1 LLLPLRRRTISEDP
15 EAAMLQF
22 RRTFTVA
29 LGAAL
34 VASGALADEV
44 LLRGGG
50 RVSGFVVE
58 RTATAVVIETG
69 PGRVTLP
76 LSRVERI
83 VEGRSTLVIFQERA
97 AAIPHGDAAA
107 WAALARWAA
116 EHDLVTQS
124 RSAWHHVLAIDPQ
137 NSEANAALGH
147 VSLDGAWMSADDAYR
162 ARGYVRFEGR
172 WLTPAEHEAAV
183 RERAADQM
191 AELQAREAD
200 MRVREAEAR
209 AREAEARAREAES
222 GDYTADSGIPYYP
235 YVFGGGYGVGYP
247 GYPGYPGYG
256 PRPPYVRPPG
266 MGPGRPRPRH
276 PNGSMRPVPQPS
288 AAPKPASKP
297 APVKHSAGVID
308 PSRGQR

>member
-1 LLLPLRRRTISEDP
+1 MR
-15 EAAMLQF
+15 QF

-50 RVSGFVVE
+50 RMSGVVVE

-76 LSRVERI
+76 ISRVERI
-83 VEGRSTLVIFQERA
+83 VEGRSTLVVFRGARRGDRPRRRA
-97 AAIPHGDAAA
+97 RLGRARPLGCRARSRDAV
-107 WAALARWAA
+107 ARAPGSTCWRS
-116 EHDLVTQS
+116 TRGTPRPTP
-124 RSAWHHVLAIDPQ
+124 RSATFQI
-137 NSEANAALGH
+137 GRT
-147 VSLDGAWMSADDAYR
+147 LDVGRRRLPR
-162 ARGYVRFEGR
+162 ARLRPVEGR

-191 AELQAREAD
+191 AEFQAREAD

-222 GDYTADSGIPYYP
+222 GADYSADGGIPYYP
-235 YVFGGGYGVGYP
+235 YVFGGGYAG

-256 PRPPYVRPPG
+256 PRPPHVRPPG
-266 MGPGRPRPRH
+266 MGPGRPGPRH
-276 PNGSMRPVPQPS
+276 PNGGMRPVPQPTPG
-288 AAPKPASKP
+288 PKPAPEARAREALGGRRRPLARP
-297 APVKHSAGVID
+297 ALTFA
-308 PSRGQR
+308 

>member
-1 LLLPLRRRTISEDP
+1 
-15 EAAMLQF
+15 MLQF

-34 VASGALADEV
+34 VASGAIADEV
-44 LLRGGG
+44 QLRGGG
-50 RVSGFVVE
+50 RVSGVVLE

-83 VEGRSTLVIFQERA
+83 VEGRSTLVVFQERA
-97 AAIPHGDAAA
+97 SAIPPGDAAA

-116 EHDLVTQS
+116 ERDLVTQS

-137 NSEANAALGH
+137 NSEANAALGN
-147 VSLDGAWMSADDAYR
+147 VSLEGAWMSADDAYR
-162 ARGYVRFEGR
+162 ARGYVQFEGR

-222 GDYTADSGIPYYP
+222 AADYPADSGIPYYP

-247 GYPGYPGYG
+247 GYPGYPGYI

-266 MGPGRPRPRH
+266 MGPGRPGPRH
-276 PNGSMRPVPQPS
+276 PHGGMRPVPKPS
-288 AAPKPASKP
+288 PAPKPAPKP